1 MFIRN
6 RLKRDNSI
14 DSFLNSRNVKKT
26 KIKKSNSS
34 IDISSSKKYLQTS
47 LLLNNYQES
56 IYDNFRMNKASS
68 IENSERGIRKLS
80 QEIKQKKIDDKSSI
94 LVFYSCVSSIIFCN
108 LRTERI
114 KVWFILFLVLPLQAT
129 VFLQPRL
136 SSLFTAP

>member
-68 IENSERGIRKLS
+68 IENSEKGIRKLS
-80 QEIKQKKIDDKSSI
+80 QEIKQKKIDEINQMYK
-94 LVFYSCVSSIIFCN
+94 
-108 LRTERI
+108 I
-114 KVWFILFLVLPLQAT
+114 K
-129 VFLQPRL
+129 
-136 SSLFTAP
+136 